1 MTMQRALVNWLL
13 VLVSG
18 LVMAQAAQAHRFAPS
33 LLKVTQIGAAQYAMV
48 WKTPAK
54 AASNIPMRPLWPETC
69 EVANASPP
77 QLEGT
82 GKVSSW
88 QLHCS
93 GLGDDGLVGETLGI
107 EGLGANQSSA
117 MVMVELLDGRHY
129 QQVLNAE
136 QPDFVI
142 PLESSAGEVM
152 GDYSLLGIEHIW
164 GGIDH
169 LLFVFGLLLL
179 VGGGSR
185 LLWTITA
192 FTVGHSITLSLVT
205 LGFFDYP
212 VALVE
217 FTIALSIFV
226 LAVELTR
233 TSKHD
238 MLWRNPWWLAG
249 GFGLLHGMGFAG
261 ALAETGLPQGNVPLA
276 LLFFNVGI
284 EIGQIAFIALVLVIW
299 YLIRR
304 PLAPW
309 QDRLMPIPIYI
320 LGALSAMWCIER
332 GLEALA

>member
-1 MTMQRALVNWLL
+1 MKKPL
-13 VLVSG
+13 VLV
-18 LVMAQAAQAHRFAPS
+18 LWLAAVVFAAQAHAHRFAPS
-33 LLKVTQIGAAQYAMV
+33 LLKVNQISADQYHLV
-48 WKTPAK
+48 WKTPAQG
-54 AASNIPMRPLWPETC
+54 ASNVPLRPTWPEGC
-69 EVANASPP
+69 EVSQASPV
-77 QLEGT
+77 QVEGT
-82 GKVSSW
+82 GKVSSF

-93 GLGDDGLVGETLGI
+93 GLGEDGLVGDTLGVS
-107 EGLGANQSSA
+107 GLGPNQASA
-117 MVMVELLDGRHY
+117 MVMVALLDGRQY

-136 QPDFVI
+136 QPDFVV
-142 PLESSAGEVM
+142 PAESSAGEVM
-152 GDYSLLGIEHIW
+152 SDYTYLGVEHIW

-179 VGGGSR
+179 VGGGTR

-233 TSKHD
+233 EGRND
-238 MLWRNPWWLAG
+238 LIWRNPWWLAG

-261 ALAETGLPQGNVPLA
+261 ALAETGLPQDNVPLA
-276 LLFFNVGI
+276 LLFFNIGI
-284 EIGQIAFIALVLVIW
+284 ELGQIAFILVALALWWVL
-299 YLIRR
+299 RR

-309 QDRLMPIPIYI
+309 RERLRWVPVYV
-320 LGALSAMWCIER
+320 LGSLSAMWCIER
-332 GLEALA
+332 GLETLT

>member
-1 MTMQRALVNWLL
+1 MRLL
-13 VLVSG
+13 AGLAVVL
-18 LVMAQAAQAHRFAPS
+18 LATQPAQAHRFAPS
-33 LLKVTQIGAAQYAMV
+33 LLKVDEIAPGQYNMV
-48 WKTPAK
+48 WKTPAQGVSK
-54 AASNIPMRPLWPETC
+54 VPLRPVWPESC
-69 EVANASPP
+69 EVGNASPP

-88 QLHCS
+88 QLVCT
-93 GLGDDGLVGETLGI
+93 GLGEDGLVGETLGI
-107 EGLGANQSSA
+107 SGLGPNQATA
-117 MVMVELLDGRHY
+117 MVMVRLLDGRNY
-129 QQVLNAE
+129 QEVLNTE
-136 QPDFVI
+136 QPEFQV
-142 PLESSAGEVM
+142 PAESSAGEVM
-152 GDYSLLGIEHIW
+152 TDYAWLGIEHIW

-179 VGGGSR
+179 VGGGTR

-233 TSKHD
+233 KGRND
-238 MLWRNPWWLAG
+238 ILWRNPWWLAG

-261 ALAETGLPQGNVPLA
+261 ALAETGLPQDNVPLA
-276 LLFFNVGI
+276 LLFFNIGI
-284 EIGQIAFIALVLVIW
+284 EIGQIAFIAVILALW
-299 YLIRR
+299 YLLRK
-304 PLAPW
+304 PLSSW
-309 QDRLMPIPIYI
+309 QDRLLPVPVYI

-332 GLEALA
+332 GLEVLA

>member
-1 MTMQRALVNWLL
+1 MNKLQQLALLAL
-13 VLVSG
+13 G
-18 LVMAQAAQAHRFAPS
+18 LILASAVQAHRFAPS
-33 LLKVTQIGAAQYAMV
+33 LLKVTEIADQQYAVV
-48 WKTPAK
+48 WKTPAQGT
-54 AASNIPMRPLWPETC
+54 SSTPLRPLWPDTC
-69 EVANASPP
+69 EITNSSPP
-77 QLEGT
+77 QMEGT
-82 GKVSSW
+82 GRVDSW
-88 QLHCS
+88 QMRCDQ
-93 GLGDDGLVGETLGI
+93 LGDDGLVGETLGVD
-107 EGLGANQSSA
+107 GLGPNQASA
-117 MVMVELLDGRHY
+117 LVMVSLLDGRNY

-136 QPDFVI
+136 QTEFVI
-142 PLESSAGEVM
+142 PAESSSGEVA
-152 GDYSLLGIEHIW
+152 GDYSLLGMEHIW
-164 GGIDH
+164 GGMDH

-179 VGGGSR
+179 VGGGAR

-217 FTIALSIFV
+217 FAIALSIFV

-233 TSKHD
+233 INRHD

-261 ALAETGLPQGNVPLA
+261 ALAETGLPQDNVPLA

-284 EIGQIAFIALVLVIW
+284 EVGQIAFILVVLAIW
-299 YLIRR
+299 YLVRK

-309 QDRLMPIPIYI
+309 QDRLMPVPVYI

-332 GLEALA
+332 GLEVLA

>member
-1 MTMQRALVNWLL
+1 MKSLRPLLTLAVALL
-13 VLVSG
+13 VT
-18 LVMAQAAQAHRFAPS
+18 QFAQAHRFAPS
-33 LLKVTQIGAAQYAMV
+33 LLKVSEIGPDQYHMV
-48 WKTPAK
+48 WKTPAQGT
-54 AASNIPMRPLWPETC
+54 SNVPLRPEWPSSC
-69 EVANASPP
+69 EVRNASPP

-88 QLHCS
+88 QLHCTD
-93 GLGDDGLVGETLGI
+93 LGEDGLVGDTLGI
-107 EGLGANQSSA
+107 SGLGANQASA
-117 MVMVELLDGRHY
+117 MVMVALLDGRQY
-129 QQVLNAE
+129 QEVLNAE
-136 QPDFVI
+136 QPEFVI
-142 PLESSAGEVM
+142 PAQSSAGEVM
-152 GDYSLLGIEHIW
+152 SDYSLLGMEHIW

-179 VGGGSR
+179 VGGGTR

-217 FTIALSIFV
+217 FAIALSIFV

-233 TSKHD
+233 TSRHD
-238 MLWRNPWWLAG
+238 VLWRNPWWLAG

-261 ALAETGLPQGNVPLA
+261 ALAETGLPQDNVPLA

-284 EIGQIAFIALVLVIW
+284 EIGQIAFIAVVLALW
-299 YLIRR
+299 YLLRR
-304 PLAPW
+304 PLATW
-309 QDRLMPIPIYI
+309 QDRLLPVPVYI

>member
-1 MTMQRALVNWLL
+1 MSFLRVVCALVLCL
-13 VLVSG
+13 GVG
-18 LVMAQAAQAHRFAPS
+18 QAQAHRFAPS
-33 LLKVTQIGAAQYAMV
+33 LLKVTEISPLQYNFV
-48 WKTPAK
+48 WKTPAQ
-54 AASNIPMRPLWPETC
+54 ATSSIPLQPTWPEVC
-69 EVANASPP
+69 DVSNASPP

-82 GKVSSW
+82 GMVSSW
-88 QLHCS
+88 QIDCS
-93 GLGDDGLVGETLGI
+93 ALGVQGLVGSDLGI
-107 EGLGANQSSA
+107 EGLAANQASG
-117 MVMVELLDGRHY
+117 MVMVSLLDGRQY
-129 QQVLNAE
+129 QQVLNE
-136 QPDFVI
+136 SQPAFVV
-142 PLESSAGEVM
+142 PAESSAGEVA
-152 GDYSLLGIEHIW
+152 GDYSLLGMEHIW

-205 LGFFDYP
+205 LGYFDYP

-217 FTIALSIFV
+217 FLIALSIFV

-238 MLWRNPWWLAG
+238 VLWRNPWWLAG

-284 EIGQIAFIALVLVIW
+284 EIGQIAFILLVLAIW
-299 YLIRR
+299 YLVRR
-304 PLAPW
+304 PLASW
-309 QDRLMPIPIYI
+309 QDRLMPVPVYI

-332 GLEALA
+332 GLEVFS

>member
-1 MTMQRALVNWLL
+1 MRGVRILFALVLCL
-13 VLVSG
+13 
-18 LVMAQAAQAHRFAPS
+18 AASQVQAHRFAPS
-33 LLKVTQIGAAQYAMV
+33 LLKVTEIAPLQYNLV
-48 WKTPAK
+48 WKTPAQGT
-54 AASNIPMRPLWPETC
+54 SNIPLRPTWPEVC
-69 EVANASPP
+69 EVTNASPP
-77 QLEGT
+77 QMEGT
-82 GKVSSW
+82 GKVTSW
-88 QLHCS
+88 QLNCAA
-93 GLGDDGLVGETLGI
+93 LDADGIVGETLGI
-107 EGLGANQSSA
+107 DGLAANQASG
-117 MVMVELLDGRHY
+117 MVMISLLDGRQY
-129 QQVLNAE
+129 QQVLNE
-136 QPDFVI
+136 SQPAFVI
-142 PLESSAGEVM
+142 PAESSAGAVA
-152 GDYSLLGIEHIW
+152 GDYSLLGMEHIW

-192 FTVGHSITLSLVT
+192 FTLGHSITLSLVT

-217 FTIALSIFV
+217 FMIALSIFV

-238 MLWRNPWWLAG
+238 ALWRNPWWLAG

-284 EIGQIAFIALVLVIW
+284 EIGQIAFILVVLLIW
-299 YLIRR
+299 YLVRR

-309 QDRLMPIPIYI
+309 QDRLMPVPVYI

-332 GLEALA
+332 GLEALS

>member
-1 MTMQRALVNWLL
+1 MKRLCPLLLLLAGLCVAGGAL
-13 VLVSG
+13 
-18 LVMAQAAQAHRFAPS
+18 AHRFAPS
-33 LLKVTQIGAAQYAMV
+33 LLQVTEIAQQHYNMV
-48 WKTPAK
+48 WKTPAQATSK
-54 AASNIPMRPLWPETC
+54 VPLRPTWPETC
-69 EVANASPP
+69 AVESPTQP

-82 GKVSSW
+82 GMVSTW
-88 QLHCS
+88 QLRCS
-93 GLGDDGLVGETLGI
+93 GLGEDGLVGETVGVS
-107 EGLGANQSSA
+107 GLGANQASA
-117 MVMVELLDGRHY
+117 MVMINLLDGRSY

-136 QPDFVI
+136 QPEFVV
-142 PLESSAGEVM
+142 PAESSAGEVM
-152 GDYSLLGIEHIW
+152 SDYTVLGVEHIW

-179 VGGGSR
+179 VGGGAR

-233 TSKHD
+233 RERND
-238 MLWRNPWWLAG
+238 LLWRNPWWLAG

-261 ALAETGLPQGNVPLA
+261 ALADTGLPQDNVPLA

-284 EIGQIAFIALVLVIW
+284 ELGQISFIVAVLALWFL
-299 YLIRR
+299 LRK
-304 PLAPW
+304 PLQPW
-309 QDRLMPIPIYI
+309 QERLWPVPVYI

-332 GLEALA
+332 GLEALLA

>member
-1 MTMQRALVNWLL
+1 MI
-13 VLVSG
+13 
-18 LVMAQAAQAHRFAPS
+18 AQSAQAHRFAPS
-33 LLKVTQIGAAQYAMV
+33 LLKVTEIAPGQYNMV
-48 WKTPAK
+48 WKTPAQGV
-54 AASNIPMRPLWPETC
+54 SNVPLRPVWPESC
-69 EVANASPP
+69 EVARASPP

-88 QLHCS
+88 QLHCTD
-93 GLGDDGLVGETLGI
+93 LGEDGLVGETLGI
-107 EGLGANQSSA
+107 DGLGANQASA
-117 MVMVELLDGRHY
+117 MVMVSLLDGRSY
-129 QQVLNAE
+129 QEVLNTE
-136 QPDFVI
+136 QPAFLI
-142 PLESSAGEVM
+142 PAESSAGEVVT
-152 GDYSLLGIEHIW
+152 DYTWLGMEHIW

-179 VGGGSR
+179 VGGGAR

-233 TSKHD
+233 RERND
-238 MLWRNPWWLAG
+238 LLWRNPWWLAG

-261 ALAETGLPQGNVPLA
+261 ALAETGLPQNNVPLA
-276 LLFFNVGI
+276 LLFFNIGI
-284 EIGQIAFIALVLVIW
+284 EIGQIAFIAVMLLLW
-299 YLIRR
+299 YLARA
-304 PLAPW
+304 PLLQWREKLLPV
-309 QDRLMPIPIYI
+309 PVYI

-332 GLEALA
+332 GLEVLA